1 MVQPKARDI
10 LRMLFRDGF
19 EILPLG
25 YFFDRFIGDAGIVG
39 QNFKGPVVG
48 GELAGYSGHYT
59 FSEIWTVVF
68 RIVVIHIISSMNV
81 RVFCEEQAFE
91 RMISLYVIVIAF
103 FL

>member
-1 MVQPKARDI
+1 MIGRSGRD
-10 LRMLFRDGF
+10 FFSCEVVYGAAEGEGYFEDAFQGWVRDF
-19 EILPLG
+19 AVG

-48 GELAGYSGHYT
+48 GELAGYSGHYD

-81 RVFCEEQAFE
+81 RVFVKN
-91 RMISLYVIVIAF
+91 RL
-103 FL
+103 